1 MPLRATPTG
10 RGIRGV
16 QTLRLQKRMY
26 RNSSTTII
34 TSIPCRS
41 DRSSYPEHLHTP
53 RQEAAAASDSP
64 NSKHHPYAARYN
76 RQPRT
81 HLPLEIPTVL
91 LRRTTLVGYIRG
103 VIKATFSRAAHI
115 DRYARGTEK
124 NHRRRATS
132 WHSDSLQRYVRRERV
147 IYTF

>member
-1 MPLRATPTG
+1 MLFISTSCHVLQSPIRSNEDLR
-10 RGIRGV
+10 RIRGV
-16 QTLRLQKRMY
+16 RSLRLQKRMY

-41 DRSSYPEHLHTP
+41 HRSSYPEHLHTP
-53 RQEAAAASDSP
+53 RQEFAAASDSP

-81 HLPLEIPTVL
+81 QLPLEIPTVL

-103 VIKATFSRAAHI
+103 VIKATFFKTAHI
-115 DRYARGTEK
+115 DRYARGTETK
-124 NHRRRATS
+124 S
-132 WHSDSLQRYVRRERV
+132 
-147 IYTF
+147 